1 MIGSL
6 VTTSCSCQK
15 CCTADYATPTPDN
28 LPDQIAVEYSG
39 VPSFFEPNW
48 CTQWKNTV
56 VPGNLNSPVGG
67 TPVDVYY
74 SRYRQADHP
83 PLTWS
88 GTLDRLV
95 IGGVPTDEYFKFF
108 PEGNR
113 QTYELNGIDESIWND
128 IVFTPDNPDNPC
140 PGGGGSP
147 FGGSCGGFGGQECG
161 GCVGTMTRV
170 SKNRRDTFTSKFE
183 IVAVYVAR
191 IKVATTVATCRN
203 NIDSSPELIDSAGSA
218 WFADIIIEIK
228 PGTESVGAFGI
239 IPSETFSGGTDYF
252 RNGGIQNAQT
262 SGWGQNP
269 TDPFINP
276 NAAID
281 MILTQSIFGG
291 LPNKQPSDIP
301 IALIRKPLN
310 RYTSVRKLAVD
321 GNVAP
326 EFMVPNVLRGGFLN
340 LPLPIPSLLNLEDF
354 LTSTATEHYKRKQYL
369 VPVQMDPL
377 TCGVSPEEFASEYI
391 DRYKTLDPANSEII
405 PYIAPSSLIRNNA
418 DPLSISLTNNDM
430 SLPYGLY
437 KLNVL
442 ERDNTR
448 SSPCTIGN
456 DQRFCNP
463 EDSCCFPSQFG
474 GCPMNIPCQ
483 TAVCDISPSC
493 CQADVFGWD
502 SLCVNIAR
510 ETPQCNCANVPV
522 CGSPTTGDCLTVH
535 ATPFCNEV
543 GCCQTVCSFEPSCC
557 ANNGTGWTQECVD
570 LARFF
575 CGNGTGPGSGFTNNL
590 TTNFPAFCNQSYYI
604 GHGNLYKIQPPPPGG
619 CSGSGGDFGFTCC
632 HFSYSTCGFRYI
644 FGQESSVP
652 VDPAFDP
659 NAFGNVFYV
668 KTPPGNINYNCA
680 YDFLK
685 TPACILTERPIESVF
700 GSSYLPE
707 TYRIEYFNGT
717 GNWNPDSQGA
727 GNTSMPFCFNLDES
741 GSVGNSVDG
750 RGRQWCLLPQ
760 TTFPKIRRI
769 PTVFN
774 VTGNNINAG
783 NNIAVNN
790 NGLFATSA
798 VIRIS
803 PVSVPPVP

>member
-6 VTTSCSCQK
+6 VTTNCSCQN
-15 CCTADYATPTPDN
+15 CCSAEYATPTPDN

-48 CTQWKNTV
+48 CSQWKTTV

-67 TPVDVYY
+67 TPTDLYY

-95 IGGVPTDEYFKFF
+95 IDGVPTDEYFKFF

-113 QTYELNGIDESIWND
+113 QTYELNGIDESMWNE
-128 IVFTPDNPDNPC
+128 IEFTPDNPDDPC
-140 PGGGGSP
+140 PGGGGGP
-147 FGGSCGGFGGQECG
+147 FGTGCGGFGSFQCG
-161 GCVGTMTRV
+161 GCVGTFNRV
-170 SKNRRDTFTSKFE
+170 SKNRRETFTSNFE

-191 IKVATTVATCRN
+191 IKVATTVTFCRN
-203 NIDSSPELIDSAGSA
+203 NIDLSPELIDSAGSA

-228 PGTESVGAFGI
+228 PGTESVGTAGVLA
-239 IPSETFSGGTDYF
+239 SETFSGGTDYIP
-252 RNGGIQNAQT
+252 GVKNAQS
-262 SGWGQNP
+262 SGFGQNP
-269 TDPFINP
+269 TDPVINP

-281 MILTQSIFGG
+281 IIGSRTIFGG
-291 LPNKQPSDIP
+291 LPNKQPRDIP
-301 IALIRKPLN
+301 IALINKPLN
-310 RYTSVRKLAVD
+310 RYTSVRKLAVGGD
-321 GNVAP
+321 FNGLAP
-326 EFMVPNVLRGGFLN
+326 LVLRGGLIN
-340 LPLPIPSLLNLEDF
+340 LELPIPSLLNLEDF
-354 LTSTATEHYKRKQYL
+354 LTSTAIEHYKRKQYL
-369 VPVQMDPL
+369 VPVQMDPI
-377 TCGVSPEEFASEYI
+377 TCSVSPEEFASEYI
-391 DRYKTLDPANSEII
+391 DRYKTLDPANPEII

-418 DPLSISLTNNDM
+418 DPFSISVTNNDM

-442 ERDNTR
+442 ERADTR

-456 DQRFCNP
+456 DQRLCNP
-463 EDSCCFPSQFG
+463 ADGCCQSALFA
-474 GCPMNIPCQ
+474 GCPVNLPCQ
-483 TAVCDISPSC
+483 TAVCAIDNFC
-493 CQADVFGWD
+493 CGNVWD
-502 SLCVNIAR
+502 STCALRAR
-510 ETPQCNCANVPV
+510 EIPECNCNDIPS
-522 CGSPTTGDCLTVH
+522 CGSPTNGDCLTVH
-535 ATPFCNEV
+535 ATPFCNDP
-543 GCCQTVCSFEPSCC
+543 GCCQTVCAFEPSCC
-557 ANNGTGWTQECVD
+557 DVNGTGWTQECVD

-575 CGNGTGPGSGFTNNL
+575 CGDGTGLGSGFTNNL
-590 TTNFPAFCNQSYYI
+590 TTNLPAFCNQSYYI
-604 GHGNLYKIQPPPPGG
+604 GHGNLYKIQSPHAG
-619 CSGSGGDFGFTCC
+619 C

-644 FGQESSVP
+644 FGQEAWVP
-652 VDPAFDP
+652 IGPEFDP
-659 NAFGNVFYV
+659 NAFGNLFYV

-685 TPACILTERPIESVF
+685 TPACMFTERPIESVF

-717 GNWNPDSQGA
+717 GSWPAGGQGA
-727 GNTSMPFCFNLDES
+727 GNTSMPFCFNLNES
-741 GSVGNSVDG
+741 GSVGHNSDTND
-750 RGRQWCLLPQ
+750 GRQWCLLPQ

-769 PTVFN
+769 PINFN
-774 VTGNNINAG
+774 VISSLISSNTA
-783 NNIAVNN
+783 AVNN